1 MKLCKSKR
9 IVHLLHFHALVTS
22 IIYLQSSVP
31 PAQATFWQQKTRKW
45 QSTSNDFKL
54 LYFFSTG
61 TYFCP
66 FPLDVL
72 CSACSACI
80 WSQYGV
86 PNLIQPHGGLN
97 ALLTI
102 TQLNPKRFFVD
113 NDELRF
119 SGAFL
124 YGKLVKTSDSKS
136 TVGQSGWFPLSCTV
150 GVNTAQLQ
158 EVGASGHDTGE
169 QHIITCVDR
178 YFSLNQRKIK
188 IAC

>member
-1 MKLCKSKR
+1 M
-9 IVHLLHFHALVTS
+9 
-22 IIYLQSSVP
+22 
-31 PAQATFWQQKTRKW
+31 
-45 QSTSNDFKL
+45 
-54 LYFFSTG
+54 
-61 TYFCP
+61 
-66 FPLDVL
+66 
-72 CSACSACI
+72 
-80 WSQYGV
+80 
-86 PNLIQPHGGLN
+86 
-97 ALLTI
+97 LTI

>member
-1 MKLCKSKR
+1 M
-9 IVHLLHFHALVTS
+9 
-22 IIYLQSSVP
+22 
-31 PAQATFWQQKTRKW
+31 
-45 QSTSNDFKL
+45 
-54 LYFFSTG
+54 
-61 TYFCP
+61 
-66 FPLDVL
+66 DVL

-80 WSQYGV
+80 LSQYGV

-169 QHIITCVDR
+169 RQSAVHTCVDR
-178 YFSLNQRKIK
+178 YFSL
-188 IAC
+188 